1 MALLNDLLPLLLIVL
16 VFPIVLFLT
25 GKSGRTAKRA
35 AVPLLSVI
43 LVFFVA
49 SAVLQPAYRQKD
61 LLFAFFSL
69 VLLIYS
75 VKKQKQGGKT

>member
-1 MALLNDLLPLLLIVL
+1 MDLPNDLLPLLLILL
-16 VFPIVLFLT
+16 VFPIVLFLS
-25 GKSGRTAKRA
+25 GKPGRMARRA

-43 LVFFVA
+43 FVFFAA

-69 VLLIYS
+69 VLLFYTI
-75 VKKQKQGGKT
+75 KKQKQGGKA